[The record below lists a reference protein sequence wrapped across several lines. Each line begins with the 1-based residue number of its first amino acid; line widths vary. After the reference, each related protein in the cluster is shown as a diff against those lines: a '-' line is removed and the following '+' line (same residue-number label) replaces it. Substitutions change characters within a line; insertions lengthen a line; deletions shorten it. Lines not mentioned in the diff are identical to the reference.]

1 MTGLSRA
8 NECPQA
14 PVTYGY
20 RSSSNLQQKRST
32 SEPTTRPQVLTMKKA
47 GLSLPLVAP
56 VCHCSGLAVDEIIFQ
71 KKALK
76 AVARP
81 LRGPA
86 PPLTIQYLPGGVPLC
101 SFFSGGRLPL
111 RMAPPTL
118 ACGGNG
124 HNGGT
129 RSCRKAGGQLGVLH
143 GEPGVRGVEAASS
156 VPRRKWS
163 SGTAAE
169 MEPGHLGPPGCRSA
183 CPRGR
188 GRRAR
193 GDANV
198 SAPRSSLLAMT
209 EQNRVQKNTLDGR

>member
-1 MTGLSRA
+1 
-8 NECPQA
+8 
-14 PVTYGY
+14 
-20 RSSSNLQQKRST
+20 
-32 SEPTTRPQVLTMKKA
+32 MKKA
-47 GLSLPLVAP
+47 GLSLPPVAP

-129 RSCRKAGGQLGVLH
+129 RSCRKVGGQLGVLH

-169 MEPGHLGPPGCRSA
+169 MEPGHLGLQKRMSTRARSA
-183 CPRGR
+183 GAW
-188 GRRAR
+188 RRQC
-193 GDANV
+193 V
-198 SAPRSSLLAMT
+198 SAQKFPSGYDRIEQSSEKYTRWSIEILGG
-209 EQNRVQKNTLDGR
+209 KSS

>member
-20 RSSSNLQQKRST
+20 RSSSNLQQKCST
-32 SEPTTRPQVLTMKKA
+32 SEPTTRPQVPTMKKA
-47 GLSLPLVAP
+47 GLSLPP
-56 VCHCSGLAVDEIIFQ
+56 VAVDEIIFQ

-76 AVARP
+76 VVTRP

-111 RMAPPTL
+111 RMAPPIL

>member
-32 SEPTTRPQVLTMKKA
+32 SEPTTRPQVPTMKKA
-47 GLSLPLVAP
+47 GLSLPPVAP

-101 SFFSGGRLPL
+101 SFTQDGPAHSGLWRKRLFRL
-111 RMAPPTL
+111 TA
-118 ACGGNG
+118 N
-124 HNGGT
+124 NGGT